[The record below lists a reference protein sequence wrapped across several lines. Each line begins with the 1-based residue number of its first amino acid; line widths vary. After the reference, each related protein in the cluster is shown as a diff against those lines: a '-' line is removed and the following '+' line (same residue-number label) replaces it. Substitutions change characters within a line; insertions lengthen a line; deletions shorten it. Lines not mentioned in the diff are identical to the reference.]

1 VDEFVVQTPTM
12 KSLLE
17 NKINGRVP
25 VRILPFVA
33 DPSGYYHKLLH
44 PIAENDWSY
53 DFVYVA
59 SGESHKNHDTLI
71 EAWCL
76 LAREGL
82 LPSLCLTLDKIRFP
96 ALCDQIEEIKKISA
110 VNIINL
116 GVLDPSEVLQL
127 YARSHAAIYP
137 SKLESFGLPLI
148 EARQAG
154 LPILASELDYVRD
167 VVDPEQTF
175 DPDSPMSIAR
185 AVKRFLGVEVT
196 PIPLLSASQ
205 FLESVFNKPAVT
217 NP

>member
-1 VDEFVVQTPTM
+1 
-12 KSLLE
+12 
-17 NKINGRVP
+17 
-25 VRILPFVA
+25 
-33 DPSGYYHKLLH
+33 
-44 PIAENDWSY
+44 
-53 DFVYVA
+53 
-59 SGESHKNHDTLI
+59 
-71 EAWCL
+71 
-76 LAREGL
+76 
-82 LPSLCLTLDKIRFP
+82 
-96 ALCDQIEEIKKISA
+96 
-110 VNIINL
+110 
-116 GVLDPSEVLQL
+116 
-127 YARSHAAIYP
+127 
-137 SKLESFGLPLI
+137 LESFGLPLI